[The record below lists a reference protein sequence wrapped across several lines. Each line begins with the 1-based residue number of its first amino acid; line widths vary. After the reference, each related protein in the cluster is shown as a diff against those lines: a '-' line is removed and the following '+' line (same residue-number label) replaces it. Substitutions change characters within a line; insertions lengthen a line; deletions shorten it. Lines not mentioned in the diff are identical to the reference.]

1 MHTFRELFKRFQ
13 NYTEVKF
20 LSQLVMS
27 VRHKGNKTV
36 QKGTVR
42 EIARHSANA
51 PLLISVGVQARVMH
65 DPRAFLNW

>member
-27 VRHKGNKTV
+27 MRHKSNKPV
-36 QKGTVR
+36 QKGTVGK
-42 EIARHSANA
+42 IAKQSANA
-51 PLLISVGVQARVMH
+51 PLLISGRGASLS
-65 DPRAFLNW
+65 DA